1 MILVFW
7 KATSSPL
14 NTIFLAL
21 FTVCESV
28 MIGWQLPAYSPN
40 TVLKALIITTFVF
53 LGLTLFTFQVRL
65 DYDTFVSFLSE
76 ANFRLLDH
84 RPNTISSRGTPT

>member
-1 MILVFW
+1 MLLVFW

-28 MIGWQLPAYSPN
+28 MIGWQLPAYSPD
-40 TVLKALIITTFVF
+40 TILKALIITTFVF
-53 LGLTLFTFQVRL
+53 LGLTLFTFQVRP
-65 DYDTFVSFLSE
+65 DYDASLSVCPELTFLS
-76 ANFRLLDH
+76 LDC
-84 RPNTISSRGTPT
+84 RPSTISSRGTPT